1 MTYTIELEKLTKE
14 QLEAFKVI
22 DKKAFEAETERRLR
36 STYTNEDIK
45 AGKIYTDLY
54 KAYFYLK
61 PMYDNMRNTDVKKT
75 ITQSE
80 VLPIIEKVL
89 RWADSNGVAYE
100 KFKGETIVANIS
112 VPLTTGEPVT
122 LIDTA
127 KEVPAANGPADISP
141 VNISMDPNIS
151 AVESVVNPDIHIT
164 EVTSTEPTWEPGG
177 GAEVEQPT
185 PAEELSP
192 IESMTQQKLNEIL
205 ATIPNV
211 EKI

>member
-141 VNISMDPNIS
+141 VNISIDPNIS
-151 AVESVVNPDIHIT
+151 SIVVDSNETPVHIN
-164 EVTSTEPTWEPGG
+164 VAAPTWEPGG

-185 PAEELSP
+185 PVEELSP